1 MLLLVV
7 YREFLAK
14 ERHSRYA
21 VVPHLLHPDAT
32 SMTFKNFTKLLS
44 DLPDVVPFVG
54 PEAHERASGRPFLA
68 RLGANEN
75 GFGFSPKVK
84 DIVEQATDLSWRYG
98 DPENYDLK
106 QAISAQHNVALKNIV
121 VGTGIDS
128 LLGSSVRMIV
138 AQGCDVV
145 TSRGAYPTF
154 NYHVSGCGGV
164 IHYVPYKDDYEDLD
178 GLLAKIKQTNAAM
191 VYLANPDNPM
201 GTYWRS
207 DDLINFVD
215 QLPETTMLL
224 LDEAYI
230 ELAPDDAAPA
240 ANALI
245 DRPNVLRMRT
255 FSKAYALA
263 GMRVGYAIGAPETI
277 SMFNR
282 IRDHFG
288 MSLLS
293 QKAAEAAIQ
302 DQAHL
307 ALVQRQVSAAR
318 DRISNFVKTFGYEP
332 IPSATNFVSFDCRQD
347 DVFAKLIM
355 QKLMDAGIF
364 VRMPFAAPQNRC
376 VRVSVGPDAELET
389 FEKVF
394 SEIHSNMDSS
404 GS

>member
-1 MLLLVV
+1 
-7 YREFLAK
+7 
-14 ERHSRYA
+14 
-21 VVPHLLHPDAT
+21 
-32 SMTFKNFTKLLS
+32 MTFKNFTKLLS
-44 DLPDVVPFVG
+44 GLPDVVPFVG
-54 PEAHERASGRPFLA
+54 PEAHERSSGQPFVA

-75 GFGFSPKVK
+75 GFGFSPRVTA
-84 DIVEQATDLSWRYG
+84 IVEQATEMSWRYG

-106 QAISAQHNVALKNIV
+106 QAIAAQHNVDMKNIV

-128 LLGSSVRMIV
+128 LLGSAVRMVV
-138 AQGCDVV
+138 AQGCEVV
-145 TSRGAYPTF
+145 TSKGAYPTF
-154 NYHVSGCGGV
+154 NYHVNGSGGV

-178 GLLAKIKQTNAAM
+178 GLLAKVKKTRAAM

-207 DDLINFVD
+207 TDVETFVD

-224 LDEAYI
+224 LDEAYV
-230 ELAPDDAAPA
+230 ELAPVDAAPA

-245 DRPNVLRMRT
+245 DRSNVLRMRT

-277 SMFNR
+277 AMFNR

-307 ALVQRQVSAAR
+307 ALVQKQVSAAR

-332 IPSATNFVSFDCRQD
+332 IPSATNFVSFDCGRD
-347 DVFAKLIM
+347 HTFAQSIM
-355 QKLMDAGIF
+355 QQLMASGIF

-376 VRVSVGPDAELET
+376 VRVSVGPDSELEKFET
-389 FEKVF
+389 AFEK
-394 SEIHSNMDSS
+394 IHATMSH
-404 GS
+404 G